1 MNNQASRSP
10 VFKAMLE
17 TEMEES
23 LSDTIKLSDVSH
35 GALCAF
41 VDFLYTAEAPLDDD
55 MACDLLVLAN
65 KYEINHLKNY
75 GENFLIS
82 KLNWESSLKNYSFA
96 HQHNAKTLL
105 DDALSLILDTM
116 DNLNEREEY
125 LELVE
130 KDPRLVVNIYEAYY
144 SKTGRCCRCHQS

>member
-1 MNNQASRSP
+1 MNKQASRPP

-41 VDFLYTAEAPLDDD
+41 VDFLYTTEAPLDDD

-65 KYEINHLKNY
+65 KYEVNHLKNY
-75 GENFLIS
+75 CENFLIS

-96 HQHNAKTLL
+96 HQHNAETLL
-105 DDALSLILDTM
+105 DAALSLILDNM
-116 DNLNEREEY
+116 DNLNESKEY

-130 KDPRLVVNIYEAYY
+130 KDTRLLVNIYEAYY
-144 SKTGRCCRCHQS
+144 SNT